1 MAAPTPLRPDE
12 EVVGAYVPI
21 TLAGKQYQIAELP
34 RRANREWQALLSDEV
49 RVTFSDLGDLDSAEE
64 VMAAIAK
71 SAEMQLRLL
80 IEYDR
85 MGAKAWSEVHN
96 KTYEPVLPDYDTLD
110 AKATDRECYE
120 AIKKV
125 TGVSY
130 PFGSDLLG
138 LMPELRPMLLNAIS
152 KGVAA
157 ATIALTAS
165 SPSPSSVPP
174 STDGSPTTSNA
185 A

>member
-1 MAAPTPLRPDE
+1 VAAPTPLRPDE

-21 TLAGKQYQIAELP
+21 TLAGKQYQLAELP

-85 MGAKAWSEVHN
+85 MGAQAWSEVHN

-110 AKATDRECYE
+110 AIATDGECYR

-125 TGVSY
+125 TEVSF

-138 LMPELRPMLLNAIS
+138 LLPELRPLILNAVS

-157 ATIALTAS
+157 ATIAMVSL
-165 SPSPSSVPP
+165 PSSSSAPP
-174 STDGSPTTSNA
+174 STDGSQTTSNA

>member
-1 MAAPTPLRPDE
+1 
-12 EVVGAYVPI
+12 
-21 TLAGKQYQIAELP
+21 
-34 RRANREWQALLSDEV
+34 V
-49 RVTFSDLGDLDSAEE
+49 RVTFSEVGDLNTVEG

-71 SAEMQLRLL
+71 SAEMQLRML

-85 MGAKAWSEVHN
+85 MGAKAWAQVHN
-96 KTYEPVLPDYDTLD
+96 ISHQPVLPSYDELD
-110 AKATDRECYE
+110 VISTDGECYR

-125 TGVSY
+125 TEVSF

-138 LMPELRPMLLNAIS
+138 LLPELRPLILNAVS
-152 KGVAA
+152 QGVAA
-157 ATIALTAS
+157 ATIAMVSA
-165 SPSPSSVPP
+165 PSLSSVPP

>member
-1 MAAPTPLRPDE
+1 M
-12 EVVGAYVPI
+12 GAYVPI
-21 TLAGKQYQIAELP
+21 TLAGKPYQLMELP
-34 RRANREWQALLSDEV
+34 RRANREWQGRLSEEI
-49 RVTFSDLGDLDSAEE
+49 RTTFSGLGDLDSADE

-85 MGAKAWSEVHN
+85 MGAEAWSEVHS
-96 KTYEPVLPDYDTLD
+96 KTYEPSLPDYDYLD
-110 AKATDRECYE
+110 TVATDGECYR

-125 TGVSY
+125 TEVSF
-130 PFGSDLLG
+130 PFGSDLLS
-138 LMPELRPMLLNAIS
+138 LVPELRPMILNAVS

-157 ATIALTAS
+157 ATISLASLTS
-165 SPSPSSVPP
+165 TSSVPP

>member
-1 MAAPTPLRPDE
+1 M
-12 EVVGAYVPI
+12 GAFVPI
-21 TLAGKQYQIAELP
+21 TLAGKPYKLMELP

-49 RVTFSDLGDLDSAEE
+49 RSTFSGIGDLDSAEE

-71 SAEMQLRLL
+71 SAEMQLRVL

-85 MGAKAWSEVHN
+85 MGAEAWSEVHA
-96 KTYEPVLPDYDTLD
+96 KSYKPALPDYDYLD
-110 AKATDRECYE
+110 VHATDGECYR

-125 TGVSY
+125 TEVSF

-138 LMPELRPMLLNAIS
+138 LVPELRPMILNAVS

-157 ATIALTAS
+157 ATISMVSLTSTS
-165 SPSPSSVPP
+165 SAPP